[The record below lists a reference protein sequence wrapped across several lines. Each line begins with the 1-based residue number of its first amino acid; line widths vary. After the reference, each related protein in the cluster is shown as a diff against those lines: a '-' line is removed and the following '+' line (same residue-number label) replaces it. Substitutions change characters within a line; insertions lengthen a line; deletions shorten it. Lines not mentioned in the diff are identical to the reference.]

1 MKRKRHLIIIIV
13 LIVLIIGLHIAKVI
27 GMNMRMKEYDFVF
40 GVYNNKYNGGEKY
53 LYGYKEGRL
62 YKLDSDYKKDFRNF
76 NRITGTTSIITY
88 FDYNT
93 WNKLYKDMKGSESY
107 GNADYKRWGIPMEYE
122 DVFMNYYNN
131 YRYNPMDK
139 EIFDDMVNELIF
151 KHEADGESIKF
162 SYFFITK
169 NGYYL
174 DVYENEIKV
183 LYKYDESNKSLI
195 KLFELDS
202 NDVIEFFDSK

>member
-13 LIVLIIGLHIAKVI
+13 LIALIIGLHIAKVI